1 MDIII
6 NHQLNAYLWGAPA
19 RLLVRDDEEEEEEE
33 VVVVVLVEEYN
44 ASI

>member
-19 RLLVRDDEEEEEEE
+19 RLLVRDDEEEEEL
-33 VVVVVLVEEYN
+33 VVVVLLVEEYN